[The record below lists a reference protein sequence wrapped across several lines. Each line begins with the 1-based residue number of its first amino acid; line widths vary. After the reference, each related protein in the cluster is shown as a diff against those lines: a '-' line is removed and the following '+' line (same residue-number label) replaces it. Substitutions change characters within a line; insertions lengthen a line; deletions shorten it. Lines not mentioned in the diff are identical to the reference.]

1 MEIILVLN
9 GGIFLLLAFI
19 LKQQREMLCLINELT
34 KLPNT
39 SSPET
44 NNIPIKVDHEMIN
57 KVLSEKLKQVKI
69 PVNNFPPDKKEK

>member
-1 MEIILVLN
+1 LEILYVLN

-19 LKQQREMLCLINELT
+19 FKQQNELLSRINELS

-44 NNIPIKVDHEMIN
+44 SNIPIKVDHEMIN
-57 KVLSEKLKQVKI
+57 KVLAEKLKQVKI
-69 PVNNFPPDKKEK
+69 PVNNIPPNKKE